1 LIWRNVPRPEWIE
14 ARLGFPERPEP
25 IVKNNDLNPLPRI
38 LDLLT
43 GRVLLMGKNAKKDES
58 EKRFEER
65 LNALHP
71 LDRLV
76 VSMMLELKDVEL
88 REKNPEVAET
98 KKRLIEQRYEAMGQQ
113 STGKSVE
120 QRRRELSEQGR
131 QLLSR
136 PKNPKP

>member
-1 LIWRNVPRPEWIE
+1 
-14 ARLGFPERPEP
+14 
-25 IVKNNDLNPLPRI
+25 
-38 LDLLT
+38 
-43 GRVLLMGKNAKKDES
+43 MGKNAKKDES